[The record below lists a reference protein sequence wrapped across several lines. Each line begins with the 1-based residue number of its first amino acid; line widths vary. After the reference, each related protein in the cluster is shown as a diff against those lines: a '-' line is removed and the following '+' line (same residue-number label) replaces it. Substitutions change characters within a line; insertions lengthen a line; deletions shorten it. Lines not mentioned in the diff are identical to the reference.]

1 MRFIRCKSLS
11 EVDISI
17 SASAEEGYA
26 LRTDDNNIKGD
37 ETQGTQ
43 PSPSTP
49 FQCKPDISCW
59 NFLPQPL
66 TEKWKKLKR

>member
-1 MRFIRCKSLS
+1 MRFIRRKSLS
-11 EVDISI
+11 EVHR
-17 SASAEEGYA
+17 AATREEGKA
-26 LRTDDNNIKGD
+26 LRTDANNIIEGD
-37 ETQGTQ
+37 ETVGTQ
-43 PSPSTP
+43 PSPATP

>member
-1 MRFIRCKSLS
+1 MRFIRRKSLS
-11 EVDISI
+11 EVD
-17 SASAEEGYA
+17 SATTTEEGDA

-37 ETQGTQ
+37 ETAGTQ
-43 PSPSTP
+43 PSPATP